1 MRLTELERIT
11 TTYIVFGVLWLW
23 FLDWTISRNQV
34 AGESIQ
40 KLNPEQKIM
49 TVLLWPVFVIIFA
62 ITLVKQ
68 LIKKK

>member
-23 FLDWTISRNQV
+23 FLDWTISRAQV
-34 AGESIQ
+34 AGESIP

-49 TVLLWPVFVIIFA
+49 TLLLWPLFVIIFGIA
-62 ITLVKQ
+62 LIKQ
-68 LIKKK
+68 LIKKN